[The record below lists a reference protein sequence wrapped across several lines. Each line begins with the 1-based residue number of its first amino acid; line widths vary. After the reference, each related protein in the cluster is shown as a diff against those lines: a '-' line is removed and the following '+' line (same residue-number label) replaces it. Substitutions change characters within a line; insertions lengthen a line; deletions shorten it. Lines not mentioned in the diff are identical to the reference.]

1 MRFTSQ
7 TRQHEALIITVIN
20 YLVTLHDAEASH
32 TPIRHAESFDDH
44 PTLIRYTTVVQ
55 CADTAT
61 ESAIGPISSLSVDT
75 LDLEHLFDGGQQLQR
90 G

>member
-7 TRQHEALIITVIN
+7 IRQHEALITVTY

-32 TPIRHAESFDDH
+32 APIRHAERLDGH
-44 PTLIRYTTVVQ
+44 PTLKRYTTVVQ

-61 ESAIGPISSLSVDT
+61 EFGPISCSLSADA
-75 LDLEHLFDGGQQLQR
+75 LHLERTFDGD
-90 G
+90 